1 MSGCAPRAL
10 EDSVRP
16 RRLSGVVVRP
26 LNFTVRRLRNGHAQ
40 GSRGRPLRSRPLST
54 SWRLMRGLRTGGP
67 TLQPVSSVDEQR
79 LLELIAGSQTV
90 SAIKLLHEL
99 TGYSL
104 GDSTRIVEHMY
115 TSAEGLRAGGA
126 TQPSNNRWRGP

>member
-1 MSGCAPRAL
+1 MFVDKAPSFGGADAARRSASPLGGFGTAMRKVQGADRCVRDLSPRVGGSCAACGLVVPPS
-10 EDSVRP
+10 SV
-16 RRLSGVVVRP
+16 
-26 LNFTVRRLRNGHAQ
+26 
-40 GSRGRPLRSRPLST
+40 
-54 SWRLMRGLRTGGP
+54 
-67 TLQPVSSVDEQR
+67 VSSVDEQR

-115 TSAEGLRAGGA
+115 TSAEGLLAGGA
-126 TQPSNNRWRGP
+126 AQPSNNRWRGP

>member
-1 MSGCAPRAL
+1 
-10 EDSVRP
+10 
-16 RRLSGVVVRP
+16 
-26 LNFTVRRLRNGHAQ
+26 
-40 GSRGRPLRSRPLST
+40 
-54 SWRLMRGLRTGGP
+54 MRGLRTGGP

-99 TGYSL
+99 TRYSL

-115 TSAEGLRAGGA
+115 TLCRGFARWRAGGA
-126 TQPSNNRWRGP
+126 AQPSNNRWRGP